1 MAAATV
7 GRFVGTRARLVGA
20 HAEPLLQHMVAIGLY
35 VLKPGFNGRSRLQ
48 LSKAK
53 WGVFNPVSPVLIT
66 FHLSKLSRRAR
77 SVQRRD
83 EPLAATTAPLTA
95 LLARFR
101 CAAPSRTHPEA
112 TDPRGSRMS
121 SCGCRGVCLS
131 EPCQTAVEAGGIS
144 DSPVA
149 SPVCRPALCLHDR
162 RSPAGLEG
170 SLRTRAVPPPSGP
183 PASALSPSRSRIG
196 T

>member
-1 MAAATV
+1 MVSQWEAEMLKQP
-7 GRFVGTRARLVGA
+7 GRGA
-20 HAEPLLQHMVAIGLY
+20 HLGWKWYI
-35 VLKPGFNGRSRLQ
+35 KPRFTCFDN
-48 LSKAK
+48 
-53 WGVFNPVSPVLIT
+53 VSLI
-66 FHLSKLSRRAR
+66 KLSRRAR

-131 EPCQTAVEAGGIS
+131 EPCQTASKAGGIS
-144 DSPVA
+144 DSPVV